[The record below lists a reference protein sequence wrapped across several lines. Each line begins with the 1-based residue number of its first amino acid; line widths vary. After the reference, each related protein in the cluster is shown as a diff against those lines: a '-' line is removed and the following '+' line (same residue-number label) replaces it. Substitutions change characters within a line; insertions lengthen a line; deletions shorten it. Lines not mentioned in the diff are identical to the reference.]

1 MKLKFKHQKFQ
12 ADASKAVV
20 DVFSGQPCL
29 SSSYMIDRGYIAPKE
44 NEQQSLFQEEEKA
57 KQRALSVGF
66 CNHPIIPNL
75 SKNILCENLNKVQRI
90 GQRN

>member
-57 KQRALSVGF
+57 KRALFKMEETGLVKQGF
-66 CNHPIIPNL
+66 VTTLAKETGII
-75 SKNILCENLNKVQRI
+75 ER
-90 GQRN
+90 